1 MSDHNHD
8 VMLIIYN
15 MRIARQLAKELC
27 EDVSPQDDS
36 FVNNIE
42 SECWEYLEGT
52 NFDVFSDEDDVLK
65 VYEKLME
72 QAR

>member
-1 MSDHNHD
+1 MSDYNHD
-8 VMLIIYN
+8 VMLIISH

-42 SECWEYLEGT
+42 TECWEYLEGT
-52 NFDVFSDEDDVLK
+52 NLDTFSDEDDVLK

>member
-1 MSDHNHD
+1 MSYHNHD
-8 VMLIIYN
+8 VMLIISH

-42 SECWEYLEGT
+42 TECWEYLEGT

>member
-8 VMLIIYN
+8 VMLIISH

-42 SECWEYLEGT
+42 TECWEYLEGT
-52 NFDVFSDEDDVLK
+52 DLDTFSDEDDVLK